1 MIRLIILL
9 LGADALRRE
18 WTALAALGGLWTG
31 LGLLVVGDAADG
43 VNVLATE
50 AFGWFVLVDGAL
62 GVFFALTAG
71 RSASR
76 FFLVKA
82 LALLTLG
89 LIIVDMPWRNH
100 LANSALFGLAFA
112 IDGAM
117 RIAAAWTIRFRRWR
131 VVVAGGAFEL
141 VMAALAFSNWPVSHE
156 RTVPFSVGVL
166 LLLSGWAVLR
176 AALELR
182 KLRPGASLTLLRSFG
197 RLDPAWGGPAAP
209 DAKGEPALVV
219 HVWTPLGTAR
229 EPQRRPLI
237 DRYVAAVDRRGRIS
251 TGHSALEVAPDLYI
265 SHYPAVEIDREPSE
279 ILRAVRATPEN
290 DVPGRFL
297 PSYDAEVA
305 DWCPADAHVTFRRFD
320 EERLRTF
327 WAAYRRDGT
336 YNLMGRNCTGTVA
349 HALDAALEGVLGDGP
364 AWRRVLRLAINPDLW
379 LAAVLRVRAESMVW
393 TPGLM
398 LDYARALHRVVEPPP
413 VRWWERLRGAI
424 EEFRRMRS
432 RPEGKEAVETTTA

>member
-1 MIRLIILL
+1 MIRLVVLL
-9 LGADALRRE
+9 LGADALKRE
-18 WTALAALGGLWTG
+18 WPIVAALGGLWMG
-31 LGLLVVGDAADG
+31 LGLTVVIDTADG
-43 VNVLATE
+43 VTVLATE
-50 AFGWFVLVDGAL
+50 AFGWFLVIDGAL
-62 GVFFALTAG
+62 GAFLALTAG
-71 RSASR
+71 RSAGR

-117 RIAAAWTIRFRRWR
+117 RIAAAWTIRFPRWR
-131 VVVAGGAFEL
+131 IVVAGGAFEL
-141 VMAALAFSNWPVSHE
+141 VMAGLAFSNWPVSYE

-176 AALELR
+176 AAVKLR
-182 KLRPGASLTLLRSFG
+182 QLRPGASLTLLRSFG
-197 RLDPAWGGPAAP
+197 RP
-209 DAKGEPALVV
+209 DAAGMGPREAGAEPALVV
-219 HVWTPLGTAR
+219 HVWTPVGTAHQ
-229 EPQRRPLI
+229 PQRRPLI

-265 SHYPAVEIDREPSE
+265 SHYPAVELDRAPSE

-305 DWCPADAHVTFRRFD
+305 DWCPADARVTFHRFD

-327 WAAYRRDGT
+327 WAAYRRNDT
-336 YNLMGRNCTGTVA
+336 YNLMGRNCTGAVA

-364 AWRRVLRLAINPDLW
+364 AWRRVLRLSVNPDLW
-379 LAAVLRVRAESMVW
+379 LAALFRVRAESMVW

-413 VRWWERLRGAI
+413 ARWWVRVRGAV
-424 EEFRRMRS
+424 EEYRRTRGRVDGEES
-432 RPEGKEAVETTTA
+432 VETTTA